1 MQATTQIRG
10 DPQSATAPPTP
21 KRSLGLWLATA
32 LVIGNMIGSG
42 VFLLPA
48 SLAGAAGPISILS
61 WVLTGF
67 GALLLALVF
76 ANLGRAFPRVGGPY
90 AYAQRAFGDFVGF
103 QTAWGYWIAI
113 WAGNAAIA
121 VAFVGYLAV
130 FWPALASN
138 NLLAA
143 LVGIAAIWLL
153 TFANM
158 LGVRQGGVIQLV
170 TTILKFVPL
179 AVVGIIGLFFFNP
192 ANFAPFAPSGVWNGL
207 NAGAALTL
215 WAFIGIESATIP
227 ADEVADPEH
236 TIPRATMIGTVAT
249 TLVYIVTTV
258 AIMGIIPVATLATST
273 SPFADAAGVIFGGTW
288 AARIIALVAMIS
300 AFGCLNGWILL
311 QGRVPLAA
319 AQDGLFPKQFAR
331 LHPRWQTPV
340 LGLVVSSVLI
350 SGLMLMNYSQTLVEQ
365 FNFVIL
371 LATLTTLVPYA
382 YAAAAEVYLF
392 FTERERF
399 SGRSLV
405 RDTVI
410 AALAFA
416 YAIYAIVGAG
426 ADVIAKG
433 FILLMLGVPVY
444 VYLKWRAQ
452 RLQLATTAPAGPRQ
466 AGRARPQ
473 PVAH

>member
-1 MQATTQIRG
+1 MQASSRIRG
-10 DPQSATAPPTP
+10 DPQPKAAPPAL
-21 KRSLGLWLATA
+21 KRSLGMWMATA

-61 WVLTGF
+61 WALTGL
-67 GALLLALVF
+67 GALLLAMVF
-76 ANLGRAFPRVGGPY
+76 ANLGRAFPRTGGPY

-113 WAGNAAIA
+113 WAGNAAIT
-121 VAFVGYLAV
+121 VAFIGYLAV

-138 NLLAA
+138 GLLAA
-143 LVGIAAIWLL
+143 LVGIATIWLL
-153 TFANM
+153 TFVNM
-158 LGVRQGGVIQLV
+158 LGIRQGGIIQFA
-170 TTILKFVPL
+170 TTLLKFVPL
-179 AVVGIIGLFFFNP
+179 AVIGIAGLFFFNP
-192 ANFAPFAPSGVWNGL
+192 ANFTPFAPNGVWNGL

-215 WAFIGIESATIP
+215 WAFIGLESATIP
-227 ADEVADPEH
+227 AEEVADPER
-236 TIPRATMIGTVAT
+236 TIPRATIIGTLAAT
-249 TLVYIVTTV
+249 LIYLVTTV
-258 AIMGIIPVATLATST
+258 AIMGIIPNAALASST
-273 SPFADAAGVIFGGTW
+273 SPFADAAAIIFGSPW
-288 AARIIALVAMIS
+288 AAQLIALVAMVS

-340 LGLVVSSVLI
+340 FGLAVSSVCI
-350 SGLMLMNYSQTLVEQ
+350 SALMLMNYSQTLVEQ

-382 YAAAAEVYLF
+382 YATAAEVYMF
-392 FTERERF
+392 FSERERF
-399 SGRSLV
+399 SGRRLA

-416 YAIYAIVGAG
+416 YTIYAIVGAG
-426 ADVIAKG
+426 TDVIAKG

-444 VYLKWRAQ
+444 IYLKWRDQ
-452 RLQLATTAPAGPRQ
+452 HRQVMSTAPLGAPPR
-466 AGRARPQ
+466 AKPAPRPI
-473 PVAH
+473 AH